1 MLQDCFYLRNHM
13 VWFKECFSSFKDAIC
28 ARKTEFSLS
37 RNLAL
42 AAIVSSL
49 CFRWSRD
56 FLAAKLFLFRL
67 SKYLLSFCS
76 SGIGRFSP
84 LGRLGVLFAKAWA
97 NNDEEDG
104 TEMIK
109 RLMCNRY
116 HGCTIKNY
124 VFRNRFNLL
133 VSGSITCFWFWGIWC
148 DGIINCSIF
157 EDIFVVGALVSD
169 NVFDDVGLSDNIWR
183 ACRNG
188 DSMKL
193 AIFFLKK
200 VESRLVSL
208 AINQTHN
215 VKRW

>member
-1 MLQDCFYLRNHM
+1 MALKWLKGWCVIDIM
-13 VWFKECFSSFKDAIC
+13 DAQGC
-28 ARKTEFSLS
+28 KAR
-37 RNLAL
+37 
-42 AAIVSSL
+42 
-49 CFRWSRD
+49 
-56 FLAAKLFLFRL
+56 
-67 SKYLLSFCS
+67 
-76 SGIGRFSP
+76 
-84 LGRLGVLFAKAWA
+84 
-97 NNDEEDG
+97 
-104 TEMIK
+104 
-109 RLMCNRY
+109 
-116 HGCTIKNY
+116 IKNY

-200 VESRLVSL
+200 VDSRLVSL
-208 AINQTHN
+208 AINQTHKTMIVHKWIN
-215 VKRW
+215 KIMDE